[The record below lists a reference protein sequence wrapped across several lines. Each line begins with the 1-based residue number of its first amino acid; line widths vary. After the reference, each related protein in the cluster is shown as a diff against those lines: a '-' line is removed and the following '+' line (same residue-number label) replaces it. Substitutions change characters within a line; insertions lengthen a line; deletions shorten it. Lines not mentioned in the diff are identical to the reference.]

1 MVFPTR
7 DIRFEPARPED
18 EPELRRVMRETAMD
32 GTIRLAFAREP
43 NFYAAAAVEGPVHQ
57 AIVAR
62 DPEGRVVGLCSRS
75 TRPLWVDRTPTQV
88 GYLSALRLEEAYRGR
103 RQMLQRGFDAVR
115 ALAQADP
122 ATTLHMTTIFED
134 NAPAIRFLG
143 ANLEGFPR
151 YRRIGTVRT
160 LALPTWRRQRVPA
173 GLALRPGVDADL
185 PQLAALLHSELRRHP
200 LAPVWTEADLRDP
213 ALCRGLRPSD
223 FTVAERDGRLVGCVA
238 LWDQTAY
245 KQSIVM
251 GYEGGLGTFRG
262 LVNLAAPLLNV
273 PRLPAP
279 GEAVPYATLSHLAA
293 EDDDE
298 LPLSLALVAYASN
311 RAIGAGYSWL
321 TLGVGD
327 GDPLGD
333 EVKRHY
339 GAIEVRAALFLVSWP
354 EGHAAADAVTARV
367 PRLEIATL

>member
-43 NFYAAAAVEGPVHQ
+43 SFYAAAAVEGPVHQ

-75 TRPLWVDRTPTQV
+75 TRTLWVDKTPTQV

-293 EDDDE
+293 EDDE
-298 LPLSLALVAYASN
+298 LPLSLALIATASN

>member
-1 MVFPTR
+1 MVYSTR
-7 DIRFEPARPED
+7 DIRFEPALPED
-18 EPELRRVMRETAMD
+18 EPELRRVLRETAMD

-43 NFYAAAAVEGPVHQ
+43 NFYEAAAVEGPTHE

-62 DPEGRVVGLCSRS
+62 DPTGRVLGLCSRS
-75 TRPLWVDRTPTQV
+75 TRSLWVDREPVQV

-134 NAPAIRFLG
+134 NAPALRFLS

-151 YRRIGTVRT
+151 YRRVGTVRT
-160 LALPTWRRQRVPA
+160 FAMPTWRRQRVPQ
-173 GLALRPGVDADL
+173 GLALRPGTEADL
-185 PQLAALLHSELRRHP
+185 PELAALLQRSLRRYQ

-213 ALCRGLRPSD
+213 ARCRGLRPED
-223 FTVAERDGRLVGCVA
+223 FSVVERDGGLVGCVA

-245 KQSIVM
+245 KQSIVV
-251 GYEGGLGTFRG
+251 GYEGGLSTFRG

-273 PRLPAP
+273 PRLPPP
-279 GEAVPYATLSHLAA
+279 GATLRHATLSHLAA

-298 LPLSLALVAYASN
+298 QALSTALIAYAYN
-311 RAIGAGYSWL
+311 RALGAGYSWL
-321 TLGVGD
+321 TLGLGD

-333 EVKRHY
+333 EVRRQY
-339 GAIEVRAALFLVSWP
+339 GAVEVRAALFLVSWP
-354 EGHAAADAVTARV
+354 EGHAAADAVAPRV